1 MIETDKIVLA
11 ELASLLLK
19 DGQLSTVQEN
29 ELKRLLEKYPEA
41 KDSLHYRLAN
51 TDIQVPF
58 DLRNTDLDQEWE
70 VLKTKYNERKI
81 PPNYRR
87 WNGKWKAKIGVAAA
101 LLLVFTF
108 VWIWKSYLK
117 PINYL
122 IPDKT
127 YGQKNDVLPGENG
140 AILKIKGK
148 GDINLMN
155 RQVHQSLSQGIEFKN
170 GKLFYTQLKTEES
183 NVMHTLI
190 VPKRSTIAL
199 TLSDGTRVWV
209 NSESELTYNANFEK
223 NQRKVTLT
231 GEAYFEVAKDTK
243 RPFIVEAN
251 DLSIQAIGTAFDIN
265 SYTSNA
271 KVLLTEGRL
280 KVNGQEKEIFIDAG
294 NGAKIIKNQLVAF
307 PIPDMEEAT
316 AWKDGYFY
324 FENKTMQQILDELS
338 RWYGIKI
345 DSNVSF
351 DKIRYR
357 GGIKRDVT
365 LAEVCN
371 LLKDLTGYQLTIDKE
386 KLIVTN
392 QPKKNK

>member
-19 DGQLSTVQEN
+19 EGQLPTAQEN
-29 ELKRLLEKYPEA
+29 ELRRLLEKYPDA
-41 KDSLHYRLAN
+41 KDSLRHRLAN
-51 TDIQVPF
+51 TDIHVPF
-58 DLRNTDLDQEWE
+58 DLRITDLDQEWKI
-70 VLKTKYNERKI
+70 LKTKYNERKI
-81 PPNYRR
+81 APNYHRL
-87 WNGKWKAKIGVAAA
+87 NGNWKPAIRIAAA
-101 LLLVFTF
+101 LLLLFTF

-117 PINYL
+117 PVNYL
-122 IPDKT
+122 IPDKV

-140 AILKIKGK
+140 AILKIKGQ
-148 GDINLMN
+148 DEINLMN
-155 RQVHQSLSQGIEFKN
+155 KQVDGSLPQGIELKD
-170 GKLFYTQLKTEES
+170 GKLLYSQLKTEES
-183 NVMHTLI
+183 NPIHTLI

-209 NSESELTYNANFEK
+209 NSESELTYKANFEK
-223 NQRKVTLT
+223 NERTVRLK

-243 RPFIVEAN
+243 RPFVVEAN
-251 DLSIQAIGTAFDIN
+251 DLNVQAIGTAFDIN
-265 SYTSNA
+265 SYKPNA

-280 KVNGQEKEIFIDAG
+280 KVNGQENEIFIDAG
-294 NGAKIIKNQLVAF
+294 NGVKMINSQLVAF

-324 FENKTMQQILDELS
+324 FENKSMQQILDELS

-345 DSNVSF
+345 DSNVSL
-351 DKIRYR
+351 DKRRYK

-386 KLIVTN
+386 KLIVN
-392 QPKKNK
+392 KLVDKK

>member
-11 ELASLLLK
+11 QLASSLLK
-19 DGQLSTVQEN
+19 DGQLPAAQEN
-29 ELKRLLEKYPEA
+29 ELIRLLEKYPDA
-41 KDSLHYRLAN
+41 KDSLRNRLAH
-51 TDIQVPF
+51 TDIHVPF
-58 DLRNTDLDQEWE
+58 DLRTTDLDQEWE
-70 VLKTKYNERKI
+70 ILKAKYNERETAR
-81 PPNYRR
+81 NYRR
-87 WNGKWKAKIGVAAA
+87 FNGNWKTATGIAAT
-101 LLLVFTF
+101 LLLLFTF

-117 PINYL
+117 PVNYL
-122 IPDKT
+122 IPDKV

-140 AILKIKGK
+140 AILKIKGA
-148 GDINLMN
+148 DEINLVN
-155 RQVHQSLSQGIEFKN
+155 KQVDGNLPQGIELKN
-170 GKLFYTQLKTEES
+170 GKLLYSRLKTEES
-183 NVMHTLI
+183 NPIHTLI

-223 NQRKVTLT
+223 NQRKVRLK

-243 RPFIVEAN
+243 RPFVVEAN

-265 SYTSNA
+265 SYKPNA

-280 KVNGQEKEIFIDAG
+280 KVNGQKKEIFIDAG
-294 NGAKIIKNQLVAF
+294 NGVKMINSQLVAF

-316 AWKDGYFY
+316 AWRDGYFY
-324 FENKTMQQILDELS
+324 FENKSMQQILDELS

-345 DSNVSF
+345 DSNVSL
-351 DKIRYR
+351 DKRRYK

-386 KLIVTN
+386 KLIVN
-392 QPKKNK
+392 KLADKNK

>member
-19 DGQLSTVQEN
+19 DGQLATAQEN
-29 ELKRLLEKYPEA
+29 ELKRLLEKYPDA
-41 KDSLHYRLAN
+41 KDSLRYRLAN

-70 VLKTKYNERKI
+70 ILKTKYNERKI
-81 PPNYRR
+81 TPNYRW
-87 WNGKWKAKIGVAAA
+87 WNGQWKVRIGVAAA
-101 LLLVFTF
+101 LLLLFTF
-108 VWIWKSYLK
+108 VWIWKSYVK

-122 IPDKT
+122 IPDKV

-148 GDINLMN
+148 DDINLMN
-155 RQVHQSLSQGIEFKN
+155 KQVDQSLSQGIEFKN
-170 GKLFYTQLKTEES
+170 GELLYAQLKTEEY
-183 NVMHTLI
+183 NPMHTLI
-190 VPKRSTIAL
+190 VPKRSTIAI

-209 NSESELTYNANFEK
+209 NSESELIYNANFNEK
-223 NQRKVTLT
+223 ERKVRLK
-231 GEAYFEVAKDTK
+231 GEAYFEVAKDAK

-265 SYTSNA
+265 SYTQNA

-294 NGAKIIKNQLVAF
+294 NGAKMIKNQLVAF

-345 DSNVSF
+345 DSNVSL
-351 DKIRYR
+351 DKIRYK

-392 QPKKNK
+392 RPKKNK

>member
-19 DGQLSTVQEN
+19 DGQLSTAQEN
-29 ELKRLLEKYPEA
+29 ELKRLLEKYPQA
-41 KDSLHYRLAN
+41 KDSLRHRLAN

-58 DLRNTDLDQEWE
+58 DLRSTDLDQEWE
-70 VLKTKYNERKI
+70 ILKTKYNERKI
-81 PPNYRR
+81 APNYRR
-87 WNGKWKAKIGVAAA
+87 WNGKWKTTIGVAAA
-101 LLLVFTF
+101 LLLLFTF

-122 IPDKT
+122 IPDKV

-148 GDINLMN
+148 EDINLMN
-155 RQVHQSLSQGIEFKN
+155 KQVDQSLSQGIELKD
-170 GKLFYTQLKTEES
+170 GKLLYSQLKTEES
-183 NVMHTLI
+183 NPIHTLI
-190 VPKRSTIAL
+190 VPKRSTIAI

-209 NSESELTYNANFEK
+209 NSESELIYKANFTE
-223 NQRKVTLT
+223 NERKVTLK

-243 RPFIVEAN
+243 RPFIIEAN

-265 SYTSNA
+265 SYKPNA

-294 NGAKIIKNQLVAF
+294 NGVKMVNSQLVAF

-324 FENKTMQQILDELS
+324 FDNKNMQQILDELS
-338 RWYGIKI
+338 RWYGINI
-345 DSNVSF
+345 ESNVSL
-351 DKIRYR
+351 DKRRYK

-386 KLIVTN
+386 KLIVNKLTD
-392 QPKKNK
+392 KNK